1 MKRLAFLLGLAAGY
15 VLGARAGRRSY
26 EQIKAKACGL
36 WNSAPVQKQVERAG
50 TTIASAVPVV
60 GGAAAKG
67 VKKLFEA
74 RVERSEREERVQRE
88 ERSERAGRADFAT
101 GNVR

>member
-1 MKRLAFLLGLAAGY
+1 MKRLAFFLGLAAGY

-26 EQIKAKACGL
+26 EQIKAKASGL

-50 TTIASAVPVV
+50 TTLVSTVPVV

-67 VKKLFEA
+67 VKKLFAA
-74 RVERSEREERVQRE
+74 RAERAERAEREERAQRA
-88 ERSERAGRADFAT
+88 ERAGRADIAT